1 MTINTTMKKIYT
13 LLFLLATVF
22 AFSACSESE
31 GFDPYRSQEKRPMY
45 PAVVSFS
52 SVDNDDTGTD
62 KKWEF
67 TYNADNTIKAYKYS
81 NHVITKSGVEIIEN
95 HSGKLIY
102 YTDAAGVKWIQN
114 DLVVSNVVKD
124 VTSEESYCDTIK
136 EDVKIISDLI
146 HSIKTTGQRTYSNGT
161 YEIYSNTRD
170 FSYTDKYCTG
180 SSYTHSLGTT
190 TYRYDWG
197 NAQLKRVT
205 VYEQGNNN
213 SMSQMVYNYQH
224 SKREL
229 ACDYGFNT
237 LSFVYGNF
245 PEVYAAMNLFGETS
259 AYEIESENY
268 SGYRNI
274 NGTRYDISPVSRS
287 YSLLESNNSVT
298 YAADSPNFISYFFTF
313 AK

>member
-1 MTINTTMKKIYT
+1 MKKFYT
-13 LLFLLATVF
+13 LLFLLATLF

-124 VTSEESYCDTIK
+124 V
-136 EDVKIISDLI
+136 
-146 HSIKTTGQRTYSNGT
+146 
-161 YEIYSNTRD
+161 
-170 FSYTDKYCTG
+170 
-180 SSYTHSLGTT
+180 
-190 TYRYDWG
+190 
-197 NAQLKRVT
+197 
-205 VYEQGNNN
+205 
-213 SMSQMVYNYQH
+213 
-224 SKREL
+224 
-229 ACDYGFNT
+229 
-237 LSFVYGNF
+237 
-245 PEVYAAMNLFGETS
+245 
-259 AYEIESENY
+259 
-268 SGYRNI
+268 
-274 NGTRYDISPVSRS
+274 
-287 YSLLESNNSVT
+287 
-298 YAADSPNFISYFFTF
+298 
-313 AK
+313 